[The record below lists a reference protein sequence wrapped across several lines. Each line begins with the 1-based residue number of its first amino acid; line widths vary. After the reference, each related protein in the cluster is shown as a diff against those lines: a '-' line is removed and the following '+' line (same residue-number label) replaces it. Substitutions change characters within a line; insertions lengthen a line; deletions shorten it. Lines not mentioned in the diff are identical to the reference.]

1 MKLVEQLL
9 DLAGIGA
16 KRMALRWVSAAEGQ
30 IFANTVGELTEST
43 KELGKFEPEKFKLQL
58 AAVEAVVRGARMR
71 WLTGMDRHVT
81 EKTNVY
87 GVKIDDEVF
96 RKVASE
102 ALKDEYHKAL
112 IMEALKAGPMSVKE
126 MAAATGLPV
135 YTVSLRLNDLEKR
148 SLAELKGYDG
158 STPKFIAVAA

>member
-9 DLAGIGA
+9 DLAGIGGN
-16 KRMALRWVSAAEGQ
+16 RMALRWVSAAEGQ
-30 IFANTVGELTEST
+30 IFANTVKELTETT
-43 KELGKFEPEKFKLQL
+43 KALGSLDPDKYKLQI
-58 AAVEAVVRGARMR
+58 AAVEAVVTGPRMR

-81 EKTNVY
+81 EKNNVY
-87 GVKIDDEVF
+87 GDKIDEEAY
-96 RKVASE
+96 RNVAKQ
-102 ALKDEYHKAL
+102 ALRDEYHKAL
-112 IMEALKAGPMSVKE
+112 IMEALKAGPLSVRE